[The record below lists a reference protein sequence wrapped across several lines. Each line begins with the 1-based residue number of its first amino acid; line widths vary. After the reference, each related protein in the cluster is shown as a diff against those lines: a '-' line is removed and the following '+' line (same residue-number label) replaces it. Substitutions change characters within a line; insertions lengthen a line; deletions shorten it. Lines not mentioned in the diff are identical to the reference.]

1 MFDIGWT
8 ELLVIAVVLI
18 VVVGPK
24 DLPPMI
30 RAFGK
35 MTANFRKMAG
45 DFRAQFDEAL
55 READMDDVRKTI
67 SDAQKL
73 NPTNALRDAI
83 NPLRQMG
90 QDIKADL
97 QKATEFPNPLA
108 ENASTLS
115 PADAEA
121 QHAIEG
127 AEPVSSS
134 PEVPPSV
141 EPAAAATKAPA
152 AAAAPV
158 TQAPAVAD
166 NKAAGGTQ
174 TVAPVATAKAEP
186 SAAKPRAPRKAPV
199 KAEGETKARSRSVVI
214 LNAVP
219 AGPHKETAIR
229 ESLRTAARLKLEV
242 IPARLSDLPAYGHG
256 LKTGRGVTEME
267 KNGTAA
273 KEITALLES
282 LWARDKADDAG
293 E

>member
-90 QDIKADL
+90 QDIKSDL
-97 QKATEFPNPLA
+97 QKATQVPGSVEG
-108 ENASTLS
+108 NASNLS
-115 PADAEA
+115 ATDVEA
-121 QHAIEG
+121 LKAVES
-127 AEPVSSS
+127 AEPVSAAA
-134 PEVPPSV
+134 EVPASV
-141 EPAAAATKAPA
+141 EPAAGKPVVAASPAAATPVAVASSAVTPAPA
-152 AAAAPV
+152 ASQAEV
-158 TQAPAVAD
+158 TP
-166 NKAAGGTQ
+166 
-174 TVAPVATAKAEP
+174 AKA
-186 SAAKPRAPRKAPV
+186 RAPRKA
-199 KAEGETKARSRSVVI
+199 ATKASDDATPAVKPVVKVAKPAAAPKASVAATSDKPKRSPAAPKK
-214 LNAVP
+214 AV
-219 AGPHKETAIR
+219 ETASAIP
-229 ESLRTAARLKLEV
+229 EAPVAKTATRKRAVK
-242 IPARLSDLPAYGHG
+242 
-256 LKTGRGVTEME
+256 KTDTPKDE
-267 KNGTAA
+267 A
-273 KEITALLES
+273 
-282 LWARDKADDAG
+282 
-293 E
+293 

>member
-1 MFDIGWT
+1 MLDIGWT

-90 QDIKADL
+90 EDIKADL
-97 QKATEFPNPLA
+97 QKATHVPNPLA
-108 ENASTLS
+108 DNTTDLS

-121 QHAIEG
+121 QQAIEN
-127 AEPVSSS
+127 AEPVSAA
-134 PEVPPSV
+134 PEVPASV
-141 EPAAAATKAPA
+141 EPAAAAKPPA
-152 AAAAPV
+152 VAAAPV
-158 TQAPAVAD
+158 TQSPAVAD
-166 NKAAGGTQ
+166 NKVSDTK
-174 TVAPVATAKAEP
+174 TVAAATAKVEA
-186 SAAKPRAPRKAPV
+186 SASKPRAPRKTPV
-199 KAEGETKARSRSVVI
+199 KAEGETKVRSKPAKTSAVASKTVAEAAPAVEKPKRAKAAPKKVVEIASV
-214 LNAVP
+214 
-219 AGPHKETAIR
+219 
-229 ESLRTAARLKLEV
+229 AAEAPVNKA
-242 IPARLSDLPAYGHG
+242 PARKRVAK
-256 LKTGRGVTEME
+256 KTDTPKDE
-267 KNGTAA
+267 A
-273 KEITALLES
+273 
-282 LWARDKADDAG
+282 
-293 E
+293 